1 VPTTLAASEP
11 ISHVPS
17 HTFFLLGRN
26 LMEPVF
32 MNGAE
37 YGRYPASRPPEFA
50 RLELLVQDTDFLCV
64 LCAVCV

>member
-1 VPTTLAASEP
+1 MA
-11 ISHVPS
+11 
-17 HTFFLLGRN
+17 RN

-37 YGRYPASRPPEFA
+37 YRRYLASHQPEFA
-50 RLELLVQDTDFLCV
+50 RLELLVQDTDFICV

>member
-1 VPTTLAASEP
+1 
-11 ISHVPS
+11 
-17 HTFFLLGRN
+17 
-26 LMEPVF
+26 